1 MNKITGYPIEIVS
14 RMLDCQENQGNALDL
29 EVFKTKGPD
38 TNSSRGGFDWG
49 KTSEGVRF
57 WSRIFN
63 KKDFNFFFFQNDDIV
78 RSGIVIEEDWDMNDF
93 VKAWNKLNTSFE
105 GVEFN
110 NNIITVGTKVIVEE
124 DTGRKSIKRLISY
137 NPDFPEPYLTIT
149 EKAWNLL
156 LGGNTSEQRF
166 KAYKDCEEY
175 IEDPIVE
182 LTLEDISEGKGVGV
196 PPHLIKIIN

>member
-1 MNKITGYPIEIVS
+1 MNKIVGYPIEIVNK
-14 RMLDCQENQGNALDL
+14 MLQYQYTQGGIIGL

-38 TNSSRGGFDWG
+38 TNKSLGGFNWNETD
-49 KTSEGVRF
+49 EGVKF

-63 KKDFNFFFFQNDDIV
+63 KKDFNYFFQYHNDII
-78 RSGIVIEEDWDMNDF
+78 RSGIVMEEDWDIFDLANACNPLEEKF
-93 VKAWNKLNTSFE
+93 P
-105 GVEFN
+105 N
-110 NNIITVGTKVIVEE
+110 NVITVGTKVIVKE

-156 LGGNTSEQRF
+156 LEGNTSEQRF

-175 IEDPIVE
+175 IEEPIVE
-182 LTLEDISEGKGVGV
+182 LTLKDISEGKGVGV

>member
-1 MNKITGYPIEIVS
+1 MNKITGYPIEIIN
-14 RMLDCQENQGNALDL
+14 RMLECQESQGNNADL
-29 EVFKTKGPD
+29 EVFKIKGPD
-38 TNSSRGGFDWG
+38 TNRSRGGFDWG
-49 KTSEGVRF
+49 KTSEGIKF

-63 KKDFNFFFFQNDDIV
+63 KKDFNHFFHHHNDII
-78 RSGIVIEEDWDMNDF
+78 RSGVVIEEDWSIFDLDN
-93 VKAWNKLNTSFE
+93 VYNHLE
-105 GVEFN
+105 EEFPN
-110 NNIITVGTKVIVEE
+110 NVITVGTKVLVEE

-166 KAYKDCEEY
+166 KAYKECEEY

-182 LTLEDISEGKGVGV
+182 LNLKDISEGKGVGV
-196 PPHLIKIIN
+196 PPHLIKIVG

>member
-1 MNKITGYPIEIVS
+1 MNKITGYPIEIVN
-14 RMLDCQENQGNALDL
+14 RMLEYQENQGNKVDL
-29 EVFKTKGPD
+29 EVFKIKGPD

-49 KTSEGVRF
+49 KTSEGVKF

-63 KKDFNFFFFQNDDIV
+63 KKDFNHFFSYHNDII
-78 RSGIVIEEDWDMNDF
+78 RSGVVIEEDWDIFDLINIYDP
-93 VKAWNKLNTSFE
+93 LE
-105 GVEFN
+105 EEEEFPN
-110 NNIITVGTKVIVEE
+110 NVITVGTKVIVEE

-175 IEDPIVE
+175 IEAPIVE
-182 LTLEDISEGKGVGV
+182 LTLKDISEGKGVGV
-196 PPHLIKIIN
+196 PPHLIKIVK

>member
-1 MNKITGYPIEIVS
+1 MNKIIGYPIEIVN
-14 RMLDCQENQGNALDL
+14 RMLECQENQGNAVDL

-38 TNSSRGGFDWG
+38 TNSSRGGFDWN
-49 KTSEGVRF
+49 KTSEGVKF

-63 KKDFNFFFFQNDDIV
+63 KKDFNHFFQYHNAN
-78 RSGIVIEEDWDMNDF
+78 RSGIVIEEDWGIDDF
-93 VKAWNKLNTSFE
+93 IEALNKLIGTFE
-105 GVEFN
+105 ELEFH

-124 DTGRKSIKRLISY
+124 DTGRKSVKRLISY

-156 LGGNTSEQRF
+156 LEGNTSEQRF

-182 LTLEDISEGKGVGV
+182 LTLEDISNGKGVGV
-196 PPHLIKIIN
+196 PPHLIKVIN

>member
-1 MNKITGYPIEIVS
+1 MNKITGYPIEIVN
-14 RMLDCQENQGNALDL
+14 RMLECQESQGNNADL
-29 EVFKTKGPD
+29 EVFKIKGPD

-49 KTSEGVRF
+49 KTSEGIKF

-63 KKDFNFFFFQNDDIV
+63 KKDFNHFFHRHNDII
-78 RSGIVIEEDWDMNDF
+78 RSGVVIEEDWDIFDLAN
-93 VKAWNKLNTSFE
+93 ASHSLE
-105 GVEFN
+105 EEFPN
-110 NNIITVGTKVIVEE
+110 NVIEVGTKVIVKE

-166 KAYKDCEEY
+166 KAYKNCEEY
-175 IEDPIVE
+175 IEDPTVE
-182 LTLEDISEGKGVGV
+182 LTLKDISEGKGVGV
-196 PPHLIKIIN
+196 PPHLIKIVW

>member
-1 MNKITGYPIEIVS
+1 MNKIIGYPIEIVN
-14 RMLDCQENQGNALDL
+14 RMLGYQENQGNPVDL
-29 EVFKTKGPD
+29 EVFKIKGPD
-38 TNSSRGGFDWG
+38 TNRSRGGFDWN
-49 KTSEGVRF
+49 KTSEGVKF

-63 KKDFNFFFFQNDDIV
+63 KKDFNHFFLYHDDII
-78 RSGIVIEEDWDMNDF
+78 RSGAVIEEDWDIFDINNAF
-93 VKAWNKLNTSFE
+93 NPLE
-105 GVEFN
+105 EEFH

-124 DTGRKSIKRLISY
+124 DTGRKSVKRLISY

-156 LGGNTSEQRF
+156 LEGNTSEQRF

-175 IEDPIVE
+175 IEEPIVE
-182 LTLEDISEGKGVGV
+182 LTLEDISQGKGVGV